1 MIFPGDFLL
10 SSFPLSRSA
19 FLYVQQKRKAYT
31 SFLRESEAREI
42 PLLCGCTLT
51 EILPDQVRYRKSDGT
66 EGEISCDTVL
76 LAIGM
81 RPRLAQAESMRHCA
95 PETSVFL
102 VGDCVRAASVNEAVN
117 EAFQVCLHI

>member
-1 MIFPGDFLL
+1 M
-10 SSFPLSRSA
+10 
-19 FLYVQQKRKAYT
+19 K
-31 SFLRESEAREI
+31 LRESAGSGASELTRLFEEREI

-51 EILPDQVRYRKSDGT
+51 EILPDRVRYRKSDGT

-81 RPRLAQAESMRHCA
+81 RPRLAQAEAMRHCA

-102 VGDCVRAASVNEAVN
+102 VGDCVRAASVYEAVN